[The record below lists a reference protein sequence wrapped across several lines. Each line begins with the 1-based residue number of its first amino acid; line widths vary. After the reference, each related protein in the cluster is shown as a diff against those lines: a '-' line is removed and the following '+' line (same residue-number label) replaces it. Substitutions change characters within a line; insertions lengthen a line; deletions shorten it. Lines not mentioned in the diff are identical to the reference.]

1 MLDLYMLNRI
11 NDKKELASFCKKS
24 VFNPSLT
31 NVPFTDKPG
40 SWFLLAKC
48 LKNSCRRV
56 IF

>member
-48 LKNSCRRV
+48 LKNTV
-56 IF
+56 EE